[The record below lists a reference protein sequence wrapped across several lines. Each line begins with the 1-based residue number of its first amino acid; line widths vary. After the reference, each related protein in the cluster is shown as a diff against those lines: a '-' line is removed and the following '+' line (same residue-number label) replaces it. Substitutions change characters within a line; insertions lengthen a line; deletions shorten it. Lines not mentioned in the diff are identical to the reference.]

1 MLHVS
6 DSCGGL
12 RSESRL
18 DGTSTA
24 AVSILTLGLVSGRK
38 VVAKY
43 LFIPSKLIQAG

>member
-1 MLHVS
+1 MLYVS

-12 RSESRL
+12 RSESSL

-24 AVSILTLGLVSGRK
+24 AVSILMLGLVSGIK

-43 LFIPSKLIQAG
+43 LFIPSK